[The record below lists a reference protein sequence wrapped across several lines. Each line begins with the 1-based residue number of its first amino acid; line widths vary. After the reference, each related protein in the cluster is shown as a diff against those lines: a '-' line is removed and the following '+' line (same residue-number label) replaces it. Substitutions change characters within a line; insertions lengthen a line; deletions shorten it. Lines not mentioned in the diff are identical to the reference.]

1 VYGSQRMCCELTTVC
16 KISVSQ
22 ASCPAR
28 DPSNVGCGAAAPKLV
43 TKSSSS
49 RHHNRGKIPALKT
62 PAPAPATKRRVKSK
76 PYVDVNSDEY
86 VTGSEEELEV
96 LEVPASRTT
105 RAQARGG
112 GVSKATTDAAPT
124 SSRASTSAPIKSK
137 VAADTTAVTHGTTVR
152 KSKSKAT
159 SNVPPASRGVAGAKQ
174 Q

>member
-1 VYGSQRMCCELTTVC
+1 MSDAER
-16 KISVSQ
+16 
-22 ASCPAR
+22 
-28 DPSNVGCGAAAPKLV
+28 AAPKLV

-49 RHHNRGKIPALKT
+49 RHHNWGKIPALKT
-62 PAPAPATKRRVKSK
+62 PAPAPAMKRRVKSK
-76 PYVDVNSDEY
+76 PYVDVDSDEY

-105 RAQARGG
+105 WAQARGG
-112 GVSKATTDAAPT
+112 GVSKAATDAAPT
-124 SSRASTSAPIKSK
+124 SSHASTSALIKSK

-159 SNVPPASRGVAGAKQ
+159 SNVPPASHGVAGAKQ